1 LPKQKGKRKK
11 GKLSMLRKIE
21 CFIQPSQLDKIKDAL
36 IEAGV
41 DGMSVSEVEGFGRQR
56 GRLNGEEPSDKV
68 KFRKKTKLEIVVDE
82 DIVDKVTSLIVSLAR
97 TGKIGAGK
105 IFVLPVEDAI
115 RIRTSEAGKAAI
127 Y

>member
-1 LPKQKGKRKK
+1 
-11 GKLSMLRKIE
+11 MLRKIE
-21 CFIQPSQLDKIKDAL
+21 CFIQPSKLDKIKDAL

-56 GRLNGEEPSDKV
+56 GHANGEEPSTGV

-82 DIVDKVTSLIVSLAR
+82 EIVDETIRLIVSLAR

-105 IFVLPVEDAI
+105 VFVLPVEDAI
-115 RIRTSEAGKAAI
+115 RIRTSEAGRSALS
-127 Y
+127 